1 MSQQYQKQKEKWF
14 NAGKSQATKEILE
27 EVDKIIKKVGSKMR
41 TYPYSLL
48 LDSDRN
54 KYLVKFEYELKQQL
68 KKLGE
73 EGS

>member
-27 EVDKIIKKVGSKMR
+27 EEIRFCQELWDKAEEYTCDGWVLILVSNKM
-41 TYPYSLL
+41 
-48 LDSDRN
+48 
-54 KYLVKFEYELKQQL
+54 KELRQQL

-73 EGS
+73 GK